1 MRILGIDNDKCSNC
15 QACIKECTT
24 GNYILDEK
32 LGQTRFIGSSC
43 LLCGHCIAVC
53 PENAINYEDFKDIV
67 IDLEDPKDSVSPE
80 AMFKLILSKRS
91 IRQYKKKEVPIE
103 TIRKIIESIRYA
115 PTAINLRSIKG
126 ILISG
131 EQKMGEFIDSL
142 IDEIYSGEER
152 NNLKKSREN
161 GVDPFFHNAPHL
173 IILHSNSFF
182 GEVDATIA
190 ITYAMLYAETLGL
203 GSCWIGGI
211 QKFLAANKEKTKK
224 ILGVSTK
231 ISAIMTLGF
240 PAVKF
245 RRSAPRPPIR
255 LKIME

>member
-1 MRILGIDNDKCSNC
+1 MPIKGINIDKCSNC

-24 GNYILDEK
+24 GNYIMDEES
-32 LGQTRFIGSSC
+32 GQTRFLGSKC
-43 LLCGHCIAVC
+43 ILCGHCIAVC
-53 PENAINYEDFKDIV
+53 PENAIDYDGFKDFA
-67 IDLEDPKDSVSPE
+67 IDFEDSSDSVTPE

-91 IRQYKKKEVPIE
+91 VRQYKKKEVPIE
-103 TIRKIIESIRYA
+103 TLEKVIESIRYA
-115 PTAINLRSIKG
+115 PAAINLRIMKC

-142 IDEIYSGEER
+142 IDEIYTGEER

-173 IILHSNSFF
+173 IILHSNSMF
-182 GEVDATIA
+182 GEIDATIA

-211 QKFLAANKEKTKK
+211 QKYLAASKEKTKK

-245 RRSAPRPPIR
+245 IRSAPRPVIK

>member
-1 MRILGIDNDKCSNC
+1 MTIKGINIDKCSNC

-24 GNYILDEK
+24 GNYTLDEE
-32 LGQTRFIGSSC
+32 LGQVNFKGSTC
-43 LLCGHCIAVC
+43 ILCGHCIAVC
-53 PENAINYEDFKDIV
+53 PENAINYEGFKGVALDF
-67 IDLEDPKDSVSPE
+67 EDSSDSVTPE
-80 AMFKLILSKRS
+80 TMFKLILSKRS
-91 IRQYKKKEVPIE
+91 VRQYKKKEVPIE
-103 TIRKIIESIRYA
+103 TLKKVIESIRYA
-115 PTAINLRSIKG
+115 PTAINLRIMKC

-142 IDEIYSGEER
+142 IDEIYTGEER

-161 GVDPFFHNAPHL
+161 GEDPFFHNAPHL
-173 IILHSNSFF
+173 IILHSNSMFY
-182 GEVDATIA
+182 EIDATIA

-231 ISAIMTLGF
+231 ISAIMTIGF
-240 PAVKF
+240 PGVKF
-245 RRSAPRPPIR
+245 KRSAPRPPMK
-255 LKIME
+255 LKIMA